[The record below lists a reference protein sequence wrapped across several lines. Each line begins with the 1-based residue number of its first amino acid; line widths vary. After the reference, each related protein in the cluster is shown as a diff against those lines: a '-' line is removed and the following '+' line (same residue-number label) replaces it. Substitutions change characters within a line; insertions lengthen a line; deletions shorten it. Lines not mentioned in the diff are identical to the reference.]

1 MLAGEWT
8 EDLRFP
14 PSAMEPP
21 YFRAGRWAG
30 FAVKISRRAY
40 GTGQNAHLAVTAKK
54 DGVKAGYVGQLN
66 EKVKWGL
73 AGKVQKLTPGDFI
86 QALKTRQL
94 SDLAAKCLGL
104 ELALGGSLSQNVSIG
119 GGLDIAVRPF
129 LPFVVKVEGVAPETV
144 LGIKGGAKVVVQVN
158 FGPTAEGWTQ
168 IIRRTGQTLFNAWL
182 RAARLGPL
190 AANLASTGAFAV
202 AGVATAT
209 ITASFGILAAT
220 ANYAGY
226 VGQRGADAGLA
237 TWYGSTYASIIRGM
251 GPLVP
256 DHYEPATKKRQQQ
269 LVDQARSDVLQD
281 ARRHVASL
289 SIVLENPRDDDEV
302 LMCYAG
308 ALSDKFGNVLE
319 DKGNRALRDY
329 VTDRAFERIRA
340 GEL

>member
-14 PSAMEPP
+14 PSGSQPA
-21 YFRAGRWAG
+21 YYRAGRWAG
-30 FAVKISRRAY
+30 FTVKLSRRAWAS
-40 GTGQNAHLAVTAKK
+40 GQKPSVAFTAKR
-54 DGVKAGYVGQLN
+54 DGVKVGTGGQLN
-66 EKVKWGL
+66 ERVKWGI
-73 AGKVQKLTPGDFI
+73 AGKVEKLTPGDFI

-94 SDLAAKCLGL
+94 SALASKCLGL
-104 ELALGGSLSQNVSIG
+104 EGVLGGSLSQNVSFG
-119 GGLDIAVRPF
+119 GGVEIAM
-129 LPFVVKVEGVAPETV
+129 LPFIVKLEGVASERV
-144 LGIKGGAKVVVQVN
+144 LGVKDGVKLVVQVN
-158 FGPTAEGWTQ
+158 FGPTPEGWTQ
-168 IIRRTGQTLFNAWL
+168 IIQRTGQTLLNVWL
-182 RAARLGPL
+182 QAARLGPL
-190 AANLASTGAFAV
+190 AAKLASTGAFAV
-202 AGVATAT
+202 AGIATAT